1 MRHAVAVAEKLELT
15 SIALGC
21 LTRKELCAAFLR
33 VNPQTVMTLQNSYN
47 WLSGRSVPR
56 TFSLFEDWA
65 AALRLDE
72 GPHFVLSSSLE
83 EFAEA
88 VGRRV
93 VLPAGLLESLGGASG
108 AASAAREA
116 VPGARPET
124 AREPGAGA
132 GAAGAA
138 AMPGPSRGSVWRNGA
153 LLHGS
158 FLALSH
164 SWSPQQR
171 GRLLGGALSFE
182 VQEGGR
188 ITVDYREKI
197 LGRTVRFGGSG
208 LEDGRTG
215 QVTLHC
221 EANAAT
227 YLMAFHLPPLP
238 GNLTAGVFA
247 GTALYDPD
255 SEPTASGILFLRN
268 HALERE
274 ALEAVCGY
282 EDLDIEAL
290 TRLLDLLGYGSD
302 PDRAAERALLTL
314 LSPIGSGPLLA
325 LPRSDVVAAATLLD
339 RRRLALPA

>member
-65 AALRLDE
+65 AALGLDE

-83 EFAEA
+83 EFAG
-88 VGRRV
+88 VLGRKV
-93 VLPAGLLESLGGASG
+93 VLPAGLLESLGGSAGGASG
-108 AASAAREA
+108 GGTTTAAREA
-116 VPGARPET
+116 RAERG
-124 AREPGAGA
+124 REPHAGA
-132 GAAGAA
+132 GEAAT
-138 AMPGPSRGSVWRNGA
+138 PGSTDGSIWRNGA
-153 LLHGS
+153 LLRGS

-164 SWSPQQR
+164 SWSPEQR

-188 ITVDYREKI
+188 ITVDYREKV

-227 YLMAFHLPPLP
+227 YLMAFHLPSLP

-268 HALERE
+268 HALDRE
-274 ALEAVCGY
+274 ALEAACGY
-282 EDLDIEAL
+282 ADLDVEAL
-290 TRLLDLLGYGSD
+290 ARLLALLGYGDD
-302 PDRAAERALLTL
+302 PDRAAERALLAL
-314 LSPIGSGPLLA
+314 LSPTGAGPLLA
-325 LPRSDVVAAATLLD
+325 LPRAEVVAAATLLD
-339 RRRLALPA
+339 RRRLEASA

>member
-65 AALRLDE
+65 LALGLDE

-83 EFAEA
+83 EFAA
-88 VGRRV
+88 ALGRKV
-93 VLPAGLLESLGGASG
+93 VLPAGLLGSLGGG
-108 AASAAREA
+108 SAA
-116 VPGARPET
+116 T
-124 AREPGAGA
+124 
-132 GAAGAA
+132 AA
-138 AMPGPSRGSVWRNGA
+138 AEDRAARSAAEGLAPAAAPAPTGGTAWRNGA

-164 SWSPQQR
+164 SWSPEQR
-171 GRLLGGALSFE
+171 GRLLGGALTLQVE
-182 VQEGGR
+182 EGGR
-188 ITVDYREKI
+188 IAADYLERF
-197 LGRTVRFGGSG
+197 LGRSVRFSGSG

-215 QVTLHC
+215 QLTLRC

-227 YLMAFHLPPLP
+227 YLMAFHLPALP

-247 GTALYDPD
+247 GTALYDPN

-268 HALERE
+268 HALDRE
-274 ALEAVCGY
+274 ALEAACGY
-282 EDLDIEAL
+282 EDLDSDAL
-290 TRLLDLLGYGSD
+290 ARLLALLGYGED
-302 PDRAAERALLTL
+302 PDRAAEQALLAL
-314 LSPIGSGPLLA
+314 LSPAATGPLLS
-325 LPRSDVVAAATLLD
+325 LPRDGLIAAATLLD
-339 RRRLALPA
+339 RRRLSAPE